1 VEGYGWHESKLI
13 HGYFGVNL
21 NVIWKTIKE
30 RLPKVRQSVKEMS
43 VEMKKKQKEKL
54 T

>member
-1 VEGYGWHESKLI
+1 MAGMRDKLI

-30 RLPKVRQSVKEMS
+30 RLPKVRQSAKEML

-54 T
+54 TKN